1 MQLHR
6 DRDKF
11 DQAGANLVV
20 IGQGTPEQGAHFLDS
35 QHVDLPLL
43 VDRGR
48 RSYKA
53 AGTKIGTMSEL
64 LGPRVVLK
72 GALTGHRQGKTVG
85 HNAQLGGVL
94 VIATDGSVRWAHM
107 SDDASDIP
115 SNDDVLEAVGQA
127 G

>member
-20 IGQGTPEQGAHFLDS
+20 IGQGTPEQGVHFLAS

-43 VDRGR
+43 VDRER

-53 AGTKIGTMSEL
+53 AGTKIATLTEL
-64 LGPRVVLK
+64 VGPRVVLK

-94 VIATDGSVRWAHM
+94 VIATDGSVSWAHM

-115 SNDDVLEAVGQA
+115 ANDDVLEAVGQA

>member
-11 DQAGANLVV
+11 DRAGANLVV
-20 IGQGTPEQGAHFLDS
+20 IGQGRPEDGARFLESED
-35 QHVDLPLL
+35 VDLPLL
-43 VDRGR
+43 VDRER
-48 RSYKA
+48 SSYKA
-53 AGTKIGTMSEL
+53 AGTKIGTLSEL

-72 GALTGHRQGKTVG
+72 GALSGHRQGKTVG

-94 VIATDGSVRWAHM
+94 VVARDGSVVWAHM

-115 SNDDVLEAVGQA
+115 SNDEVLAAVDRA
-127 G
+127 A